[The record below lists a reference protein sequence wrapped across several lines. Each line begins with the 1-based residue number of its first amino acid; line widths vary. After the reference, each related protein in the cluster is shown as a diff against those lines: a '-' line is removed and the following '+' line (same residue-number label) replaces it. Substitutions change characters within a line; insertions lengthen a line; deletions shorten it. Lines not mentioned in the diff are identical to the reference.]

1 MKPLFPQPR
10 AAAMRGQHLGV
21 DGLHRL
27 HRGMRGR
34 PLHASRRNS
43 SAFFLIK
50 RFAAAA
56 AFSGVMTGRTGVST
70 IEPPL
75 CRLML
80 TWSPTL
86 RRARSIRAVSN
97 IRPCE
102 LPIFVIVLVM
112 PLNYV
117 LPAIPSS
124 PLAGAG
130 FWEDGQ
136 PTIEQPGNQATKH

>member
-1 MKPLFPQPR
+1 
-10 AAAMRGQHLGV
+10 MRGQHLGM

-27 HRGMRGR
+27 HRGMGER
-34 PLHASRRNS
+34 PLHDSRRNS

-56 AFSGVMTGRTGVST
+56 AFCGVMTERTGVNT
-70 IEPPL
+70 MEPPS

-86 RRARSIRAVSN
+86 RRARSIRAASN

-117 LPAIPSS
+117 LPAILSS
-124 PLAGAG
+124 PLAGEG

-136 PTIEQPGNQATKH
+136 PTIEQPRLVAPTCRVKV